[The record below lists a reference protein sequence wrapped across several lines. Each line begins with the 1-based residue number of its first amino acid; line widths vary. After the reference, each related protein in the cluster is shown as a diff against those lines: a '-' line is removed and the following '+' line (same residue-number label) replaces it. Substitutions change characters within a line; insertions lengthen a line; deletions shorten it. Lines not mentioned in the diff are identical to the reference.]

1 MFPRLEYDLPILSF
15 DMVGKGGGP
24 ISLAV
29 IDLCPVALNRS
40 LPPQYYATVRLAS
53 CRLLIDLHAGS
64 ICYNGAAGPRHGAST
79 ETVPA
84 TPLLLVQP
92 QPH

>member
-15 DMVGKGGGP
+15 DMVGKGSGP

-40 LPPQYYATVRLAS
+40 LPPQYYATVRWG
-53 CRLLIDLHAGS
+53 I
-64 ICYNGAAGPRHGAST
+64 
-79 ETVPA
+79 VPPA
-84 TPLLLVQP
+84 
-92 QPH
+92 H

>member
-15 DMVGKGGGP
+15 DMVGKGGGA

-40 LPPQYYATVRLAS
+40 LPPQYYATVR
-53 CRLLIDLHAGS
+53 C
-64 ICYNGAAGPRHGAST
+64 GAA
-79 ETVPA
+79 PA
-84 TPLLLVQP
+84 AP
-92 QPH
+92 

>member
-29 IDLCPVALNRS
+29 IDLCPVSLNRS
-40 LPPQYYATVRLAS
+40 LPPQYYATVRWGVMPSADRTL
-53 CRLLIDLHAGS
+53 GWQ
-64 ICYNGAAGPRHGAST
+64 
-79 ETVPA
+79 
-84 TPLLLVQP
+84 PLLQWRCRTEIWCLDRYRDSACNP
-92 QPH
+92 LAAR

>member
-40 LPPQYYATVRLAS
+40 LPPQYYATVRW
-53 CRLLIDLHAGS
+53 
-64 ICYNGAAGPRHGAST
+64 
-79 ETVPA
+79 V
-84 TPLLLVQP
+84 
-92 QPH
+92 